1 MIIYRRDKR
10 QRTTSGKNTVT
21 KTTNALTS
29 QDVSAFVVLYQL
41 KEKNLGSE
49 LLQFTFNANQ

>member
-1 MIIYRRDKR
+1 V
-10 QRTTSGKNTVT
+10 KNTVT